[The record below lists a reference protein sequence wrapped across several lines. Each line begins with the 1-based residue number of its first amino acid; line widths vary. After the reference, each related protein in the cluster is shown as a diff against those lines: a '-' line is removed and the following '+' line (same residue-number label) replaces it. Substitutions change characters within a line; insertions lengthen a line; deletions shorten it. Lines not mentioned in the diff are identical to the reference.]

1 MSSCIQLYN
10 IIKEYAYDSR
20 NPFIRDRLIKC
31 TDAILQATV
40 PLRDSLHVVKAP
52 AAATAAAADD
62 DACSQVSDTSR
73 EKSHVFSSSIDDVK
87 SASAAAA
94 EASSAVADVDA
105 LSDSFVEKL

>member
-31 TDAILQATV
+31 TDAILAATV

-52 AAATAAAADD
+52 AATTAATDD
-62 DACSQVSDTSR
+62 DACSQVSSASR
-73 EKSHVFSSSIDDVK
+73 EQSHVFSSSIDDVK